1 MLNPGRLKFVLLA
14 LAVATLLPA
23 CASISPIKSKAPY
36 SKIVVNRPFTWGDGV
51 LTIKV
56 DMPAG
61 VYIPQFEDA
70 DGYFYQAPQK
80 ITGRDSFWPL
90 LVDGGLYLKKGSA
103 KPDTIYIIRNEY
115 GIPAKVR
122 VGDRADVTMVK

>member
-1 MLNPGRLKFVLLA
+1 MDFADRIKLGVVVLA
-14 LAVATLLPA
+14 AAILLPA
-23 CASISPIKSKAPY
+23 CASISPIKGKAPY

-51 LTIKV
+51 FTIKV

-61 VYIPQFEDA
+61 TYMPTFEDK

-90 LVDGGLYLKKGSA
+90 LVDGGLYLKRGLS

-115 GIPAKVR
+115 GI
-122 VGDRADVTMVK
+122 